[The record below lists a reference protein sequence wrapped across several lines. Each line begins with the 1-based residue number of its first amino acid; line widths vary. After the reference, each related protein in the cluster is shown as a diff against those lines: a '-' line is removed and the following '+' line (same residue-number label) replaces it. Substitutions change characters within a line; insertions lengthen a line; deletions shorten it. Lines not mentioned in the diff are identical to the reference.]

1 MASLELSDIQS
12 CLFQEY
18 KEMGCS
24 RYYLVQVK
32 DATLT
37 KKFLASVADSV
48 THANATNNETSLNI
62 GFTSQ
67 GLIALGYNNEEN
79 MHSFSREFR
88 EGMVTPHRQR
98 LLGDFDSSDPS
109 KWQWGGPNNERVD
122 LILMVFGKNEVIA
135 ENYFQSLK
143 QQFESGLS
151 VVHILNGKPLP
162 NDREHFG

>member
-67 GLIALGYNNEEN
+67 MKKTCIL
-79 MHSFSREFR
+79 FP
-88 EGMVTPHRQR
+88 V
-98 LLGDFDSSDPS
+98 SSE
-109 KWQWGGPNNERVD
+109 KEW
-122 LILMVFGKNEVIA
+122 
-135 ENYFQSLK
+135 
-143 QQFESGLS
+143 
-151 VVHILNGKPLP
+151 
-162 NDREHFG
+162 